1 MQNGMQLSG
10 DNVKNMKDKK
20 EKAKA
25 NALANINVIE
35 VSFMIFRTGSV
46 LIVGM
51 CEENV
56 LNDIYAFLTQMLKT
70 EFEHICQSLITSSM
84 LKDKKKKVRR
94 KVIMIMTTLE
104 PLNANSSEKEKEKE
118 KLEAVSYNHSNS
130 NSNSKKEEEIP
141 EKKVKRS
148 YNKKKPTL

>member
-1 MQNGMQLSG
+1 
-10 DNVKNMKDKK
+10 MKDKK

-56 LNDIYAFLTQMLKT
+56 LNDIYTFLTSLLKT
-70 EFEHICQSLITSSM
+70 EFEHICQSLIEGSL
-84 LKDKKKKVRR
+84 LKDKKKKIRR
-94 KVIMIMTTLE
+94 KVVMIMTTQAPAQAQAQAQAQACVLE
-104 PLNANSSEKEKEKE
+104 ESGNTSGEIEFHIEGEGEGEESS
-118 KLEAVSYNHSNS
+118 N
-130 NSNSKKEEEIP
+130 KKEQEQIV
-141 EKKVKRS
+141 EKRVKRS